1 MEDVAR
7 QNDLTRRILGML
19 ADQPGLLLDQLLDHC
34 PDTTW
39 NQVFV
44 VVDQLS
50 RTGGIRLTAE
60 GRGRY
65 HVELQAAQH
74 RPEIHE

>member
-1 MEDVAR
+1 MGIEAR
-7 QNDLTRRILGML
+7 QSVLTHRILGML
-19 ADQPGLLLDQLLDHC
+19 ADQPGLPLDQLLDRC
-34 PDTTW
+34 PDATW
-39 NQVFV
+39 NQVFI

-50 RTGGIRLTAE
+50 RTGGIRLTAK

-74 RPEIHE
+74 RTEIHE